1 MCVCERERERESACV
16 CGCVCVWVCVVV
28 ARVCLKGVSMN
39 MFVSSNLFVSSR
51 HFVFLLVFMRAYVH
65 NTSVHMR
72 VYTSVLACTKKRRV
86 GVAGCMR
93 IVKDDLK
100 SRMTYLRSVSICQH
114 MLAYVS
120 IRQHTSACVT
130 IRQHAGS
137 CMSIVSFLSK
147 MSKLFL
153 LACHS

>member
-1 MCVCERERERESACV
+1 MVTSVFVCACV
-16 CGCVCVWVCVVV
+16 CACVCVNVCVWVCVVV

-39 MFVSSNLFVSSR
+39 MFVSSNLFVCSR
-51 HFVFLLVFMRAYVH
+51 HFVFLLVFMCAYVH

-72 VYTSVLACTKKRRV
+72 VYTSVLACTQKRRV

-100 SRMTYLRSVSICQH
+100 SRMTYRSVSICQH

-120 IRQHTSACVT
+120 IRQHASACVT